1 MCTCIL
7 ILLVLSLP
15 DRQKLCLQLKL
26 QDIQSLAVQ
35 VQLYNCTCVFLC
47 LQNMAMLAY
56 AMHSADDL
64 SGTVNVHVWS
74 QIILSYDDA
83 CIYAF
88 GRDLWVKNYACIVLS
103 SCHAILFA

>member
-1 MCTCIL
+1 MPKPRVRKRSFSLTKMCTCIL
-7 ILLVLSLP
+7 IFLVFLLL

-35 VQLYNCTCVFLC
+35 VQLYNCTCVLLC

-88 GRDLWVKNYACIVLS
+88 GTDI
-103 SCHAILFA
+103 